1 MARRAIS
8 KKRVLQM
15 RARFRELVDWAF
27 DGDLALAAQALRM
40 PKSTIHKYHSEG
52 PRRIPRATLDSIE
65 RVTGLAR
72 WLTGELR
79 DESTGGKFPQS
90 IAQAL
95 GALGGWNSF
104 GTPEARLMIPACT
117 NWRIDRVV
125 EAMQQTTEG
134 LDRQTALATIFAADL
149 AGLEHGILRSPG
161 AHLPA
166 TGGGRIHFNLD
177 DPAAMGGHGKDAA
190 KIVHLACEPW
200 ERRLSI
206 ARGRRERRPQG
217 SPGAPFAGGRGV

>member
-8 KKRVLQM
+8 KKRVLRM

-27 DGDLALAAQALRM
+27 DGDLALAARALGM

-79 DESTGGKFPQS
+79 DELTGGKFPRS
-90 IAQAL
+90 IVQAM
-95 GALGGWNSF
+95 GRWKGF
-104 GTPEARLMIPACT
+104 GTPEARLLIPPCT
-117 NWRIDRVV
+117 SWRIDRVV
-125 EAMQQTTEG
+125 EAMRQGTEG
-134 LDRQTALATIFAADL
+134 LDRETALATIFATDL

-177 DPAAMGGHGKDAA
+177 DPAAMGGVGKDAA
-190 KIVHLACEPW
+190 KIVHLACEGW
-200 ERRLSI
+200 ERRLRI
-206 ARGRRERRPQG
+206 E
-217 SPGAPFAGGRGV
+217 